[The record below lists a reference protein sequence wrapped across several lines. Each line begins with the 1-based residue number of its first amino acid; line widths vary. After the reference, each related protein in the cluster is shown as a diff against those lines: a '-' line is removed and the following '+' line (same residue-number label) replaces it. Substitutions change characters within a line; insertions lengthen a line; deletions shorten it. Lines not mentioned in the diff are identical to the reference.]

1 MLKLKALSPENA
13 REEYE
18 CLQEIPDENGFH
30 NECCGLTYETFV
42 SEAIPMHIR
51 MSEGIDLKPG
61 HVPDTW
67 YILWDDGRAVG
78 LFKVRHYLSETL
90 KNGSGH
96 IGYAVRKGERGRGYA
111 TSGLALAVEE
121 ARSIIPEDEVYLSC
135 NRNNPAS
142 LRVMLKN
149 GAYIHHE
156 DDEEYY
162 TRIPLK

>member
-1 MLKLKALSPENA
+1 MASGDM
-13 REEYE
+13 R
-18 CLQEIPDENGFH
+18 QPD
-30 NECCGLTYETFV
+30 
-42 SEAIPMHIR
+42 IR
-51 MSEGIDLKPG
+51 FDLAFPTLNS
-61 HVPDTW
+61 DI
-67 YILWDDGRAVG
+67 YR
-78 LFKVRHYLSETL
+78 KVRED
-90 KNGSGH
+90 
-96 IGYAVRKGERGRGYA
+96 ERGKGYA
-111 TSGLALAVEE
+111 TCGLALAVEE